1 MAKNASKTQKTE
13 GVPAKKVVLLDTHA
27 ILHRAYHA
35 LPDFAS
41 SKGDPTGALY
51 GLCTMIVSIIRDLS
65 PDYIIA
71 CYDRAEATFRHQAY
85 DAYKGGR
92 AKTDDALISQ
102 IIRSHEVIEALAIP
116 IYDAVGFEADD
127 MLGTIVEQTK
137 KQTKSGELQIIIASG
152 DMDTLQLVDGTGV
165 EVYTLKKGISDTI
178 LYDEKA
184 VLDRFGFEP
193 KLIADYKGLRGDPSD
208 NIVGIAGIG
217 EKTATDL
224 IVNFGSVEEIYKT
237 LAKKDGPELFKKA
250 GIKDRI
256 VGLLQAGKEEA
267 DFSKMLAT
275 IRRDAPIIFTL
286 PEKTWKESYDKAR
299 ADALFK
305 ELDFRTMGE
314 RFNQIIA
321 GRAAAKALSGA
332 KTKTSTEKSDADG
345 APDVD
350 ENGEVVGKKV
360 KKDDG
365 SIPEGIDPTRF
376 KKAAIAAWL
385 VNSNLTNPTYT
396 DIMSLANTDD
406 FDQAEK
412 NLAEE
417 MKKRGVGKVFNDIE
431 VPLLPVL
438 DMMEKRGVKIDR
450 AYLED
455 LGTKYKATLAGLEK
469 EIWGYAGQEF
479 NVASPKQLGEI
490 LFDKLALKP
499 LRQKKTAGGAKS
511 TKESELE
518 KLRDVDPIIGKILE
532 YRELAKLISTY
543 VDVILAGIDE
553 NDRLHTT
560 FIQTGAATGRMAS
573 QNPGIQNIPIKTELG
588 RNIRRAFIA
597 EKGFTLVSCDYS
609 QMELR
614 IAAFM
619 SGDEKMIDIF
629 VKGED
634 VHAAVA
640 SQVFGVPIDQVSKE
654 QRRKAK
660 VINFGILYG
669 MGVNALRE
677 NLKTDRAEAQE
688 FYNAYFATFTK
699 LAAYLDEVKAETA
712 RKGYTE
718 TFFGRRR
725 YFEGIKSRLPFIRA
739 MAERMA
745 INAPIQGTG
754 ADIIKIAMAKIADFL
769 AEEKLNSVAHMLLQV
784 HDELVFEIKD
794 DQVQEIVP
802 KILKIMESTIDP
814 KKTAGIIIASEANV
828 GENWNDTKPFVATA
842 SKPKK

>member
-1 MAKNASKTQKTE
+1 MAKLKTTKSST
-13 GVPAKKVVLLDTHA
+13 AKRVVLLDTHA

-35 LPDFAS
+35 LPDFSS

-51 GLCTMIVSIIRDLS
+51 GLCTMIASIIRDLS

-85 DAYKGGR
+85 ENYKGGR

-102 IIRSHEVIEALAIP
+102 IIRSHELIEALSIP

-137 KQTKSGELQIIIASG
+137 SETKSGEMVVVIASG
-152 DMDTLQLVDGTGV
+152 DMDTLQLVDDEGV
-165 EVYTLKKGISDTI
+165 QVYTLKKGISDTI
-178 LYDEKA
+178 IYDEKA
-184 VLDRFGFEP
+184 VLERFGFGP
-193 KLIADYKGLRGDPSD
+193 KLITDYKGLRGDPSD

-224 IVNFGSVEEIYKT
+224 IVNFGSVEDIYKR
-237 LAKKDGPELFKKA
+237 LSKKDGPEAFKKA

-267 DFSKMLAT
+267 EFSKMLAT
-275 IRRDAPIIFTL
+275 IRRDAPITFKL
-286 PEKTWKESYDKAR
+286 PEKAWKESYDKAK
-299 ADALFK
+299 ADAIFK
-305 ELDFRTMGE
+305 ELDFRTMSD
-314 RFNQIIA
+314 RFSQIVTGKVSVA
-321 GRAAAKALSGA
+321 PLSSQSNPSRSP
-332 KTKTSTEKSDADG
+332 KTDDDD
-345 APDVD
+345 APDID
-350 ENGEVVGKKV
+350 ENGETVGPKK

-365 SIPEGIDPTRF
+365 SIPAGIDPIRF

-385 VNSNLTNPTYT
+385 INSNLTNPTYS
-396 DIMSLANTDD
+396 DIMSLANTED

-417 MKKRGVGKVFNDIE
+417 MKKRNLISVYEDIE

-438 DMMEKRGVKIDR
+438 DAMEKRGVKIDR
-450 AYLED
+450 KYLED
-455 LGTKYKATLAGLEK
+455 LGKKYKATLADLEK
-469 EIWGYAGQEF
+469 GIWKDAGQEF
-479 NVASPKQLGEI
+479 NIASPKQLGEI

-518 KLRDVDPIIGKILE
+518 KMRDMHPIIGKILD
-532 YRELAKLISTY
+532 YRELAKLVSTY
-543 VDVILAGIDE
+543 IDVILAGLDE

-573 QNPGIQNIPIKTELG
+573 QNPGLQNVPIKSELG
-588 RNIRRAFIA
+588 RNIRKAFITD
-597 EKGFTLVSCDYS
+597 KGYTLVSCDYS

-619 SGDEKMIDIF
+619 SGDEKMIEIF
-629 VKGED
+629 RDGID

-640 SQVFGVPIDQVSKE
+640 SQVFGVPLDEVTKE

-669 MGVNALRE
+669 MGVNALRQ
-677 NLKTDRAEAQE
+677 NLGGDRAEAQE
-688 FYNAYFATFTK
+688 FYNAYFANFSR
-699 LAAYLDEVKAETA
+699 LAAYLDEVKAETE

-745 INAPIQGTG
+745 INAPIQGTE

-769 AEEKLNSVAHMLLQV
+769 ESEGYTKKGDAYMLLQV

-794 DQVQEIVP
+794 GLVAKLVPEI
-802 KILKIMESTIDP
+802 LSLMESPIDP
-814 KKTAGIIIASEANV
+814 KDAKGVVMASEANV
-828 GENWNDTKPFVATA
+828 GDNWNDTKPFEMGEA
-842 SKPKK
+842 KPAKK

>member
-1 MAKNASKTQKTE
+1 MATKTSKKII
-13 GVPAKKVVLLDTHA
+13 LLDTHA

-41 SKGDPTGALY
+41 SKGEPTGALY
-51 GLCTMIVSIIRDLS
+51 GLCTMIVHIVKDLS

-71 CYDRAEATFRHQAY
+71 CYDRAEATFRHDAY
-85 DAYKGGR
+85 DDYKGGR
-92 AKTDDALISQ
+92 AKTDEALISQ
-102 IIRSHEVIEALAIP
+102 IIRSHEVIEALSIP

-127 MLGTIVEQTK
+127 MLGTIVEQMK
-137 KQTKSGELQIIIASG
+137 DRTKSGELEIIIASG
-152 DMDTLQLVDGTGV
+152 DMDTLQLVDKDHV
-165 EVYTLKKGISDTI
+165 KVYTLKKGISDTI
-178 LYDEKA
+178 IYDEKA
-184 VLDRFGFEP
+184 VLERFGFKP

-224 IVNFGSVEEIYKT
+224 IVNFGSIEDIYKA
-237 LAKKDGPELFKKA
+237 LGRKDGPEVFKKA

-267 DFSKMLAT
+267 EFSKMLAT
-275 IRRDAPIIFTL
+275 IRRDAPIGFEL
-286 PEKTWKESYDKAR
+286 PSATWRESFDMAKAEN
-299 ADALFK
+299 LFK
-305 ELDFRTMGE
+305 NLDFRTMIE
-314 RFNQIIA
+314 RFKQIIEGKSA
-321 GRAAAKALSGA
+321 VKAGA
-332 KTKTSTEKSDADG
+332 KNPASSAVASSPSEASIATLSMLPDA
-345 APDVD
+345 
-350 ENGEVVGKKV
+350 
-360 KKDDG
+360 
-365 SIPEGIDPTRF
+365 IDPIRF

-385 VNSNLTNPTYT
+385 INSNLNNPTFE
-396 DIMSLANTDD
+396 DIFNVANTED

-417 MKKRGVGKVFNDIE
+417 IKKRNLTRVLDDIE
-431 VPLLPVL
+431 LPLLPVI
-438 DMMEKRGVKIDR
+438 DGMEKRGVKIDR

-455 LGTKYKATLAGLEK
+455 LGKKYKHTLASLEK
-469 EIWGYAGQEF
+469 EIWELAGQEF
-479 NVASPKQLGEI
+479 NVASPKQVGEI

-499 LRQKKTAGGAKS
+499 ARQKKTAGGAKS

-518 KLRDVDPIIGKILE
+518 KMRDMHPIIGKILE
-532 YRELAKLISTY
+532 YRELAKLITTY
-543 VDVILAGIDE
+543 VDVILAGMDA

-560 FIQTGAATGRMAS
+560 LIQTGAATGRMAS
-573 QNPGIQNIPIKTELG
+573 QNPGLQNVPIKTELG
-588 RNIRRAFIA
+588 RNIRRAFIP

-619 SGDEKMIDIF
+619 SGDEKLIEIF
-629 VKGED
+629 RKGED

-669 MGVNALRE
+669 MGVSALRE
-677 NLKTDRAEAQE
+677 NLGTDRAEAQE
-688 FYNAYFATFTK
+688 FYNAYFATFSR
-699 LAAYLDEVKAETA
+699 LALYIDEVKADAA

-725 YFEGIKSRLPFIRA
+725 YFEGINSKLPFIRA

-745 INAPIQGTG
+745 FNAPIQGTE
-754 ADIIKIAMAKIADFL
+754 ADIIKIAMSKIAAFL
-769 AEEKLNSVAHMLLQV
+769 EKEKLGDDVYMLLQV
-784 HDELVFEIKD
+784 HDELLFEIKSGR
-794 DQVQEIVP
+794 VEEIVP
-802 KILKIMESTIDP
+802 KLLKIMESTIDP
-814 KKTAGIIIASEANV
+814 KDIKGIVIASEAKV
-828 GENWNDTKPFVATA
+828 GKNWNDMEALATA
-842 SKPKK
+842 K